1 MIQDRYGDSWYEYQD
16 AVELYGEDVAELAWS
31 SLKNVCAPRILVEE
45 GGTPRRDPDGRMA
58 GWDDP
63 ITADHWLHL
72 ADYIPDAE
80 EQLMYMDMVARKD
93 RERQED
99 RDRYPDD

>member
-63 ITADHWLHL
+63 VPLDRWMHMDMYADE
-72 ADYIPDAE
+72 ARED
-80 EQLMYMDMVARKD
+80 LMYMDMA
-93 RERQED
+93 ERAADTGED
-99 RDRYPDD
+99 PEEII